1 MIEGKA
7 TIQKESIAA
16 TLLAN
21 QQLNLWGI
29 GSALIGLQV
38 RGHAGIFSHRIVLF
52 EPVWVLAGVGSC
64 VAPFPLQDRVR
75 DARVVHTRQ
84 IHAVIRA
91 AEGVLSRC
99 IKCWRLAAIWAPA
112 P

>member
-38 RGHAGIFSHRIVLF
+38 LPCAATAFSAGYAGGPLTFYLSVFGKHR
-52 EPVWVLAGVGSC
+52 WV
-64 VAPFPLQDRVR
+64 
-75 DARVVHTRQ
+75 RQ
-84 IHAVIRA
+84 
-91 AEGVLSRC
+91 G
-99 IKCWRLAAIWAPA
+99 
-112 P
+112 

>member
-1 MIEGKA
+1 MCCRTARKVIEGKA

-38 RGHAGIFSHRIVLF
+38 SPYAAKLLDALPPMGHWAVQGLGSKAPAVGHYA
-52 EPVWVLAGVGSC
+52 AGVCTKGRSM
-64 VAPFPLQDRVR
+64 Q
-75 DARVVHTRQ
+75 Q
-84 IHAVIRA
+84 Q
-91 AEGVLSRC
+91 
-99 IKCWRLAAIWAPA
+99 
-112 P
+112 